1 MPWFAL
7 APPASSAAT
16 TSVCPF
22 SAALMSGVVPLVLA
36 EEKGGA
42 PSKEGH
48 ESRKQREGNETGGRR
63 LERKEKEDNR
73 RAPAS
78 LSAKGIR
85 PLLSQLWKKKKVQVF
100 GAFRS
105 NPSKSTAEKKRSS

>member
-1 MPWFAL
+1 
-7 APPASSAAT
+7 
-16 TSVCPF
+16 
-22 SAALMSGVVPLVLA
+22 MSA

-48 ESRKQREGNETGGRR
+48 ESHKQRESNEKGGR

-78 LSAKGIR
+78 LSVKEIW
-85 PLLSQLWKKKKVQVF
+85 PLLSQLWKKKKYKFLGHFAQTLQNLPPKKTKLVSSEF
-100 GAFRS
+100 GGGRGE
-105 NPSKSTAEKKRSS
+105 KVAE